1 MALTFGAVNTDRVTL
16 AAGLNDLNAFTV
28 LMWHFPTTVT
38 SGRRLWD
45 KGVDVKGLAL
55 TPSLQLEQK
64 VGRATTNAFATV
76 SAALATGSWQFAAST
91 FDESDGP
98 RIFTG
103 GLASTASEPAYASR
117 TVGAGTSSAD
127 SGSPF
132 CVGNI
137 EGGGSTFGYQGR
149 LAVFAHFRRRMSL
162 QEIIAWQYRPY
173 VDADCDIFMQLGW
186 NGTGT
191 QPNLTSL
198 GNGIN
203 GTVTG
208 ATVGDHVPLALAPS
222 AAWVPT
228 RVIGGTVTF
237 DCAVAGQA
245 TVTADLALTTALI
258 AAVAGTSTV
267 TPTLALTTG
276 LAAPIAGQ
284 GTVSVDLV
292 KQVALEALINGT
304 ATVTTGLAAQVA
316 LAAAVAGQATIV
328 ASLDSPAGPV
338 AVIASHDPVPVIT
351 VVVL

>member
-1 MALTFGAVNTDRVTL
+1 MALTFGAATSDRVTL

-38 SGRRLWD
+38 NGRRLWD

-76 SAALATGSWQFAAST
+76 SAALATGSWQFVAST

-117 TVGAGTSSAD
+117 TIGAGTSSAD

-137 EGGGSTFGYQGR
+137 EGAGSTFAYQGR
-149 LAVFAHFRRRMSL
+149 IAVFAHFRRRMSL
-162 QEIIAWQYRPY
+162 QEIIRWQFQPY
-173 VDADCDIFMQLGW
+173 TDADCDIFMQLGF

-208 ATVGDHVPLALAPS
+208 ATVADHVPLALAPS

-228 RVIGGTVTF
+228 RVIGSTVTF
-237 DCAVAGQA
+237 DCQVAGQA
-245 TVTADLALTTALI
+245 TVAADLALTTALI
-258 AAVAGTSTV
+258 AAVAGTTTV
-267 TPTLALTTG
+267 TA
-276 LAAPIAGQ
+276 
-284 GTVSVDLV
+284 DLI
-292 KQVALEALINGT
+292 KQVALAALIDGT
-304 ATVTTGLAAQVA
+304 ATVTTGLAAQTA
-316 LAAAVAGQATIV
+316 LATVVAGQATIV
-328 ASLDSPAGPV
+328 ASLDSPTGPV

-351 VVVL
+351 VCVL